1 MHRKRLAQTSVLST
15 MWGLKVKRLP
25 RGEHRDSSLH
35 LIAVMRTQAEPIFHE
50 TTGISECL
58 DRLASQK
65 EHLRP
70 GATYRVQ
77 FNQKCQFRDVK
88 ELVPYLHAL
97 GVTTLYASPLLQAL
111 SGSMHGY
118 DISDHNKLN
127 AEIGTED
134 EFRELV
140 HELKVR
146 GMGMILDTV
155 PNHMGV
161 GHGQNP
167 WWQDVLENGRTS
179 KYANFF
185 DIDWNPLKPELR
197 NKVLLPILGSQ
208 YGEELETGKLTLQYA
223 DGNFT
228 IQYYERA
235 LPVDPQ
241 TIPLIFEP
249 MGDLVG
255 TGGDRLRELQGLL
268 VGFSELPS
276 HNSSELD
283 RATKRQREIPFLK
296 QRFRELVERSPEVRS
311 AIDRAIERLRGAPGD
326 SHSYDAMHK
335 LLEAQA
341 YRLAHWRVSAEEIN
355 YRRFFDI
362 NDLVG
367 LRMEDPAVFSATQ
380 GLIRRLLADGSV
392 QGLRIDHPDGLF
404 NPPQYLTRLQ
414 MLYAA
419 SQCHG
424 AEPHGPV
431 AENGI
436 ELDVQTVFGQHD
448 WMQNRAPLF
457 VIVEKILEPG
467 EDLPREWPVD
477 GTVGYEFAN
486 LVNGVFIDTRNRR
499 AFTTF
504 YHRFIGSP
512 IDVDTLVYE
521 SKKLIMDSALSSEV
535 SVLGHMLDE
544 ISSTDR
550 RARDFTRKALRDAI
564 IETIACF
571 PVYRT
576 YIDERGSISDRD
588 RAYIQ
593 QAIGRAKR
601 RNGSTPAPVF
611 DFLQDILLLRGNSD
625 SGTPVYGYRKQLYF
639 TLKFQQLTGPVM
651 AKGMEDTACYVYNR
665 FISVN
670 EVGGSPR
677 EFGIEP
683 DEFHRANIKR
693 LENWPNSMLST
704 STHDTKR
711 SEDVRMRLDVLS
723 EMPRPWAA
731 QAMRWRRINRP
742 KRRTLGDGRVVPDA
756 NEEYL
761 LYQTMVGT
769 WPVKMV
775 NGAPSAALEARE
787 RADYVKRIQAYMT
800 KAVHEAK
807 VNLSWVNE
815 DAEYVE
821 ALTRFIERILTPGTA
836 AKPNTFLRL
845 MEAFVER
852 AGLFGAIN
860 SLSQTLIKLTAPGV
874 PDIYQGQELFDF
886 SLVDP
891 DNRRPTDFRIRRVLL
906 DDLSKRAA
914 APELIDE
921 LMREWPD
928 GRIKLWLTAKA
939 LEYRQA
945 NLGVFQN
952 GKYVPIHGSVANERH
967 LLGFARIGEGR
978 IAITVVPRFAFTL
991 TGGEMRV
998 PTGEAWGNAEIVLP
1012 PETTNQQMRNVFT
1025 DESIRVGRGHT
1036 LRAAEVFQR
1045 FPMAL
1050 LVNT

>member
-1 MHRKRLAQTSVLST
+1 
-15 MWGLKVKRLP
+15 
-25 RGEHRDSSLH
+25 
-35 LIAVMRTQAEPIFHE
+35 MRTQAEPIFHE

-70 GATYRVQ
+70 GATYRLQ
-77 FNQKCQFRDVK
+77 FNRKFRFQDAK
-88 ELVPYLHAL
+88 ELLPYLRAL
-97 GVTTLYASPLLQAL
+97 GVTTLYASPLLQAQP
-111 SGSMHGY
+111 GSMHGY

-127 AEIGTED
+127 PEIGTEE

-140 HELKVR
+140 HVMR
-146 GMGMILDTV
+146 ANGMGMILDTV

-185 DIDWNPLKPELR
+185 DIDWSPLKPELR
-197 NKVLLPILGSQ
+197 NKVLLPILGGQ
-208 YGEELETGKLTLQYA
+208 YGKELETGKLTLHYS
-223 DGNFT
+223 DGNF
-228 IQYYERA
+228 QVHYYDRS
-235 LPVDPQ
+235 LPVD
-241 TIPLIFEP
+241 THTYPLIFEP
-249 MGDLVG
+249 LGDFG
-255 TGGDRLRELQGLL
+255 GHGGDRLRELQGLL

-276 HNSSELD
+276 HESAELD

-296 QRFRELVERSPEVRS
+296 QRFRELVERSPEVR
-311 AIDRAIERLRGAPGD
+311 AVVERAVERLRGTTGD
-326 SHSYDAMHK
+326 PRSFDAMHK

-367 LRMEDPAVFSATQ
+367 LRMEDPAVFAATH
-380 GLIRRLLADGSV
+380 GLIRRLLADGSI

-404 NPPQYLTRLQ
+404 NPPQFLTRLQ

-424 AEPHGPV
+424 GEPQGPV

-448 WMQNRAPLF
+448 WMQSRAPLY
-457 VIVEKILEPG
+457 VLVEKILEPG
-467 EDLPREWPVD
+467 EDLPKEWPVD
-477 GTVGYEFAN
+477 GTVGYDFAN
-486 LVNGVFIDTRNRR
+486 LVNGIFIDTRNRK

-504 YHRFIGSP
+504 YHRFIGAH

-550 RARDFTRKALRDAI
+550 GARDYTRKALRDVI
-564 IETIACF
+564 IEAIACF

-588 RAYIQ
+588 RGYIQ
-593 QAIGRAKR
+593 QAIARAKR

-611 DFLQDILLLRGNSD
+611 DFLQDILLLRGSSD
-625 SGTPVYGYRKQLYF
+625 GGTPIYGYRKQLYF

-683 DEFHRANIKR
+683 EEFHRSNAKR
-693 LENWPNSMLST
+693 LENWPNAMLST

-742 KRRTLGDGRVVPDA
+742 KRRTLGDGRVIPDA

-761 LYQTMVGT
+761 LYQTLVGT
-769 WPVKMV
+769 WPVKMADGV
-775 NGAPSAALEARE
+775 LSAKLDKRE
-787 RADYVKRIQAYMT
+787 RALYTKRIQEYVT

-807 VNLSWVNE
+807 VNLSWVNQ
-815 DAEYVE
+815 DSEYVDT
-821 ALTRFIERILTPGTA
+821 LMKFIERILTPGTT

-845 MEAFVER
+845 IESFVER
-852 AGLFGAIN
+852 TGPFGAVN
-860 SLSQTLIKLTAPGV
+860 SLSQTLIKMTAPGV

-891 DNRRPTDFRIRRVLL
+891 DNRRPIDFRLRRVLL
-906 DDLSKRAA
+906 DDLQKRVAD
-914 APELIDE
+914 PELPTE

-928 GRIKLWLTAKA
+928 GRVKLWLTTRV

-945 NLGVFQN
+945 NLGLFQK
-952 GKYVPIHGSVANERH
+952 GRYAPIHGAIANERH
-967 LLGFARIGEGR
+967 VLGFARISEGR
-978 IAITVVPRFAFTL
+978 IAITAVPRLALTL
-991 TGGEMRV
+991 TAGEMRV
-998 PTGEAWGNAEIVLP
+998 PIGEVWSNTEIVLP
-1012 PETTNQQMRNVFT
+1012 HEATNRQLRNVLT
-1025 DESIRVGRGHT
+1025 GESLRVSREHT
-1036 LRAAEVFQR
+1036 LRADDVFRR
-1045 FPMAL
+1045 FPVAL
-1050 LVNT
+1050 LANG

>member
-1 MHRKRLAQTSVLST
+1 
-15 MWGLKVKRLP
+15 
-25 RGEHRDSSLH
+25 
-35 LIAVMRTQAEPIFHE
+35 MRTQAEPIFHE

-58 DRLASQK
+58 DRLASEK
-65 EHLRP
+65 EHFRP
-70 GATYRVQ
+70 GATYRLQ
-77 FNQKCQFRDVK
+77 FNHECRFQDAK

-97 GVTTLYASPLLQAL
+97 GVTTLYASPLLQARP
-111 SGSMHGY
+111 GSMHGY

-127 AEIGTED
+127 AEIGTEE

-140 HELKVR
+140 RELKSR
-146 GMGMILDTV
+146 GMAMILDTV

-161 GHGQNP
+161 GSGQNP

-185 DIDWNPLKPELR
+185 DIDWSPLKPELR
-197 NKVLLPILGSQ
+197 NKVLLPILGCQ
-208 YGEELETGKLTLQYA
+208 YGEDLERGKLSPRYA
-223 DGNFT
+223 DGHFT

-235 LPVDPQ
+235 FPVDPQ
-241 TIPLIFEP
+241 TISLIFEP
-249 MGDLVG
+249 LGDFAG
-255 TGGDRLRELQGLL
+255 SGGDKLREFQGLL
-268 VGFSELPS
+268 VAFAELPAHDS
-276 HNSSELD
+276 AELD
-283 RATKRQREIPFLK
+283 RASKRQREIPFLK
-296 QRFRELVERSPEVRS
+296 QRLKELVERWPEVRS
-311 AIDRAIERLRGAPGD
+311 LVERAVERLHGTVGD
-326 SHSYDAMHK
+326 PRSFDALHK

-367 LRMEDPAVFSATQ
+367 LRMEDPAVFASTQ
-380 GLIRRLLADGSV
+380 GLIRRLLADGSI

-419 SQCHG
+419 SQCYG
-424 AEPHGPV
+424 TEPHGAV

-448 WMQNRAPLF
+448 WMQSRAPLY
-457 VIVEKILEPG
+457 VLVEKILEPG

-486 LVNGVFIDTRNRR
+486 LVNGIFIDSRNRR
-499 AFTTF
+499 AFTAF
-504 YHRFIGSP
+504 YQRFIGMP
-512 IDVDTLVYE
+512 IDVDSLVYE

-535 SVLGHMLDE
+535 NVLGHMLDE

-576 YIDERGSISDRD
+576 YIDERGSISERD
-588 RAYIQ
+588 RGYIQ

-601 RNGSTPAPVF
+601 RNGATPAPVF

-625 SGTPVYGYRKQLYF
+625 SGTPIYGYRKQLYF

-683 DEFHRANIKR
+683 DEFHWGNVKR

-731 QAMRWRRINRP
+731 QSMRWRRINRP
-742 KRRTLGDGRVVPDA
+742 KRRTLADGRVVPDA

-775 NGAPSAALEARE
+775 DGTPSAKLDATERE
-787 RADYVKRIQAYMT
+787 RYTKRIQEYMT
-800 KAVHEAK
+800 KAIHEAK
-807 VNLSWVNE
+807 VNLSWVNQ
-815 DAEYVE
+815 DPEYTE
-821 ALTRFIERILTPGTA
+821 ALMRFIARILIPGTA

-852 AGLFGAIN
+852 IGLFGAIN
-860 SLSQTLIKLTAPGV
+860 SISETLIKLTAPGV

-891 DNRRPTDFRIRRVLL
+891 DNRRPVDFSLRRVLL
-906 DDLSKRAA
+906 DDLQKRARE
-914 APELIDE
+914 PELIDE
-921 LMREWPD
+921 LLREWPD
-928 GRIKLWLTAKA
+928 GRVKMWLTARA
-939 LEYRQA
+939 LEYRHA
-945 NLGVFQN
+945 NLRLFQN
-952 GKYVPIHGSVANERH
+952 GRYVPIRGNIENERH
-967 LLGFARIGEGR
+967 ILGFARIGEGR
-978 IAITVVPRFAFTL
+978 VAITVVPRFAFTL
-991 TGGEMRV
+991 TGGETRL
-998 PTGEAWGNAEIVLP
+998 PLGGAWGNAEIMLP
-1012 PETTNQQMRNVFT
+1012 HEASNLQLRNVLT
-1025 DESIRVGRGHT
+1025 DETIRASREHT
-1036 LRAAEVFQR
+1036 LRAADVFQR
-1045 FPMAL
+1045 FPAAL
-1050 LVNT
+1050 LVSS